1 MPNLLQKGKS
11 IFYQNVKPTID
22 KMLTNPTAMGLVAG
36 VPGLVTSYLYK
47 PDFDARQYKTQDEA
61 YSAARK
67 TGAKTFIWNGGH
79 YNTDYKGNPN
89 KTLVQQKQ
97 EELDTYGIT
106 NEQTQ
111 NKNILNDRLIN
122 NVFPANYTDIL
133 NRTFN
138 AVVLNKPEI
147 GSYNHKDPIEDKI
160 KFSKPTVFEKI
171 SDVSDWAKENL
182 SGHVRNINR
191 YTGTW
196 NLYENDK
203 IRLLKDSKNN
213 PQKYKIP
220 DNNTSLVS
228 MYRYMGGYPQKDKN
242 ISIGNYKP
250 TINTGI
256 DNEYYYTTGEAKK
269 AIDDDSSYKV
279 KNREQSSTYRPYFG
293 EHTVGV
299 TDKYRS
305 FYDKYDI
312 NPYGHGNDKPLYRLG
327 KPLNIYDRKYFKK

>member
-111 NKNILNDRLIN
+111 DKSLLTERLHKNLIPLGYESPMKRFFKTVILNKQEDEG
-122 NVFPANYTDIL
+122 
-133 NRTFN
+133 FN
-138 AVVLNKPEI
+138 MS
-147 GSYNHKDPIEDKI
+147 G
-160 KFSKPTVFEKI
+160 EKERV
-171 SDVSDWAKENL
+171 DLFNL
-182 SGHVRNINR
+182 L
-191 YTGTW
+191 T
-196 NLYENDK
+196 
-203 IRLLKDSKNN
+203 
-213 PQKYKIP
+213 
-220 DNNTSLVS
+220 
-228 MYRYMGGYPQKDKN
+228 GYPQKHN
-242 ISIGNYKP
+242 SLGISKYKP
-250 TINTGI
+250 TLQKENLP
-256 DNEYYYTTGEAKK
+256 YYYKMNNPMYGNDFTNTKESIKLKPGQNIVSGFSNLGDATIGRGK
-269 AIDDDSSYKV
+269 DYLSYSD
-279 KNREQSSTYRPYFG
+279 NW
-293 EHTVGV
+293 
-299 TDKYRS
+299 
-305 FYDKYDI
+305 DI
-312 NPYGHGNDKPLYRLG
+312 NPFKGKSTHGSEKINKIIPGINLLG
-327 KPLNIYDRKYFKK
+327 KPLNIYDRKYFNKPK